1 MAELVDALLSGSSAA
16 RRGGSSPLQGTI
28 FFFEENGTFV
38 GVPQARKLPRSI
50 LGSFASLLQWF
61 EYRSFLS
68 TTFLVSRATG
78 APTGRRTSVA
88 GSRPSEPWLGSGPD
102 CF

>member
-38 GVPQARKLPRSI
+38 GVPQARELPRSI
-50 LGSFASLLQWF
+50 LDSFASFLQWF

-78 APTGRRTSVA
+78 APTGRRTSVGRQSPLRTLVGF
-88 GSRPSEPWLGSGPD
+88 GS
-102 CF
+102 